1 MEEMGSSKAKAF
13 NPLLKILQSNLLRV
27 DFRLSLLKLKLR
39 TFCFLDSRFSIK
51 SVPNIS
57 QDSEDPCE
65 VQ

>member
-13 NPLLKILQSNLLRV
+13 NLLLKILQSNLLCV

-39 TFCFLDSRFSIK
+39 TFYFLDSRFSIK
-51 SVPNIS
+51 NMLNIS